1 MKVVLLQDVKK
12 LGKRGDVV
20 EVADSYGRNVLI
32 RRGLGAE
39 GTKANLNTAEQRRES
54 KEFKSKV
61 AADEAVI
68 MASQLKKVKAV
79 IKVQSGEDGRVF
91 GSVTAK
97 DICDAQR
104 EDGCIPDV
112 APAYWNYYS
121 DNMTWP
127 AALLLSCDMMYTQY
141 GNKQPI
147 ERHYDAMK
155 RWLKHMR
162 EEYMTEDF
170 ILTKDKYGDL
180 SLIHI

>member
-79 IKVQSGEDGRVF
+79 IKVQSGEDGRMKQF
-91 GSVTAK
+91 GSLERFCIRVLSPKMDPPVIVLVGSTA
-97 DICDAQR
+97 
-104 EDGCIPDV
+104 
-112 APAYWNYYS
+112 S
-121 DNMTWP
+121 
-127 AALLLSCDMMYTQY
+127 AATL
-141 GNKQPI
+141 
-147 ERHYDAMK
+147 
-155 RWLKHMR
+155 
-162 EEYMTEDF
+162 
-170 ILTKDKYGDL
+170 
-180 SLIHI
+180 

>member
-97 DICDAQR
+97 DICDAVK
-104 EDGCIPDV
+104 E
-112 APAYWNYYS
+112 
-121 DNMTWP
+121 
-127 AALLLSCDMMYTQY
+127 QY
-141 GNKQPI
+141 GF
-147 ERHYDAMK
+147 E
-155 RWLKHMR
+155 L
-162 EEYMTEDF
+162 
-170 ILTKDKYGDL
+170 DKKKYQAEKSDQNAQENMMWKSGYTSRL
-180 SLIHI
+180 PAKYIFP

>member
-1 MKVVLLQDVKK
+1 MKVVLLQDGKK

-91 GSVTAK
+91 GSLGTPAGH
-97 DICDAQR
+97 QR
-104 EDGCIPDV
+104 ST
-112 APAYWNYYS
+112 YFR
-121 DNMTWP
+121 
-127 AALLLSCDMMYTQY
+127 SC
-141 GNKQPI
+141 GIKI
-147 ERHYDAMK
+147 SCSCRGFFSRRK
-155 RWLKHMR
+155 
-162 EEYMTEDF
+162 
-170 ILTKDKYGDL
+170 
-180 SLIHI
+180 

>member
-79 IKVQSGEDGRVF
+79 IKVQSGEDGRVSAVSRQKIF
-91 GSVTAK
+91 VM
-97 DICDAQR
+97 
-104 EDGCIPDV
+104 P
-112 APAYWNYYS
+112 
-121 DNMTWP
+121 
-127 AALLLSCDMMYTQY
+127 
-141 GNKQPI
+141 
-147 ERHYDAMK
+147 
-155 RWLKHMR
+155 LKSSMGLNWIR
-162 EEYMTEDF
+162 K
-170 ILTKDKYGDL
+170 ISG
-180 SLIHI
+180 